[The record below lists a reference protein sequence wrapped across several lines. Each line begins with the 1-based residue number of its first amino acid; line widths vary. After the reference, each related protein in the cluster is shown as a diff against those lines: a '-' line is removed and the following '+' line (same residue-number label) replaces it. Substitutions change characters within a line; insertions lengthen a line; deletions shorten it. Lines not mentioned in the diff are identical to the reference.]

1 MVLRGKLRGR
11 VGRCR
16 DYFVTPEAGVVSGV
30 RVYGGGRPGDVPMA
44 ADWNWMRA
52 GGGVD
57 DVERLGRLGAHLGA
71 SLGVAASRGLVEQH
85 LRQLVGARRVRVAVY
100 AGDGTGAERRTDRL
114 GVWNELAE
122 EVGAASGAATEWETF
137 QMRAGGAAVGEIGVE
152 RRVGGRLRPLTI
164 RQRRVLRMAAALA
177 GLAIRNAEL
186 VRQAAGR
193 SAFDA
198 LTGCLIRK
206 NGMDRVNAELRR
218 AGRSQRPVS
227 LIFVDLDELK
237 QINDRH
243 GHSFGDRALA
253 AVGAVM
259 RAATRGCGVRCRY
272 GGDEFIVLLPGTSL
286 AGAARMAERLRGGLR
301 CRALAGPDGPVFVT
315 ASLGVSALAPGERDA
330 DALLARA
337 DAAMYCA
344 KRQGGN
350 AVGVWQ
356 DGSGWRR

>member
-16 DYFVTPEAGVVSGV
+16 DYFVTPEASVVSGV
-30 RVYGGGRPGDVPMA
+30 RVYGDGRPGGLP
-44 ADWNWMRA
+44 

-57 DVERLGRLGAHLGA
+57 DVERLGRLGAA
-71 SLGVAASRGLVEQH
+71 LGVSLDVAAARRLVEQH
-85 LRQLVGARRVRVAVY
+85 VRQVVGARRMRVTVY

-114 GVWNELAE
+114 GVWNELAD
-122 EVGAASGAATEWETF
+122 EVGAASGAATEWEAF
-137 QMRAGGAAVGEIGVE
+137 QMRAGGAVVGEIGVE
-152 RRVGGRLRPLTI
+152 RRLGGWLRPLTI

-186 VRQAAGR
+186 AWQTAGL
-193 SAFDA
+193 SAIDA
-198 LTGCLIRK
+198 LTGCLLRK
-206 NGMDRVNAELRR
+206 HGMDRVNAELRR
-218 AGRSQRPVS
+218 AGTSQRPVS
-227 LIFVDLDELK
+227 LIFVDLDEFK
-237 QINDRH
+237 QLNDRH

-253 AVGAVM
+253 AVGAEMKAV
-259 RAATRGCGVRCRY
+259 TRSCGLRCRY

-301 CRALAGPDGPVFVT
+301 GRALAGSDGPVFVT
-315 ASLGVSALAPGERDA
+315 ASLGVSARAVGERDA

-337 DAAMYCA
+337 DAAMYHV
-344 KRQGGN
+344 KRRGGN
-350 AVGVWQ
+350 AVGVWR